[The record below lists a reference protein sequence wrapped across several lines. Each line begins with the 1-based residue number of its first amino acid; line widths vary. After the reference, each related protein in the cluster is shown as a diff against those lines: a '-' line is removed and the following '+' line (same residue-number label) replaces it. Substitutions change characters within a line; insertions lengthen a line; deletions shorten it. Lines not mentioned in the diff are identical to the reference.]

1 MKPLDGRH
9 ALPGAAHASATS
21 AGAHAAPHGG
31 AHGGGGA
38 VSSGPRLTLVPPAAA
53 PNSQRQARRLVGLG
67 WWIVL
72 GALLPLAAWMALAP
86 LSMAV
91 VAPAVVRVELNRRP
105 VQHLEGGIVRKVLV
119 RDGQRVQAGEPV
131 LILGDVGVDADRNR
145 ITYRVQIERVSV
157 ARYEAE
163 QALAP
168 TVGFPAELR
177 TASRKD
183 PRIAEAISKETA
195 LFEARRDALRSELTL
210 MRAQR
215 DQVQHEIA
223 ALRGQIA
230 QAENSLALQTTELET
245 NRELVKSGYIAPIRI
260 VQLEAGVLDYT
271 SKIEERRSELARAAQ
286 RQVEIDLKMKSIQN
300 EYVKGASDQL
310 KATAARL
317 AEIEQELRK
326 SEDAAGR
333 QVVVAPASGEIIDL
347 KFTSPGAVIRAGE
360 PIAEIVPG
368 DDNLVIE
375 AHIRPEEISHVFI
388 DQPAR
393 IRFTAFRYRSTTMV
407 NGKVTYISGDRLTER
422 ANNLPYYSVTI
433 IPDAESLKDAGEMK
447 VQAGMPAEVYLEG
460 PPQTP
465 LEYLLDPIVTTLR
478 KAGKPL

>member
-1 MKPLDGRH
+1 MKPRDSRH
-9 ALPGAAHASATS
+9 AAHV
-21 AGAHAAPHGG
+21 GAHAGIHPGSAHPG
-31 AHGGGGA
+31 A
-38 VSSGPRLTLVPPAAA
+38 SKLTLVPPAAA
-53 PNSQRQARRLVGLG
+53 APTSQQHARRLVGLG
-67 WWIVL
+67 WWIVF
-72 GALLPLAAWMALAP
+72 GALVPIAAWMALAP

-145 ITYRVQIERVSV
+145 ITYRVQIERVSL

-163 QALAP
+163 QAFASS
-168 TVGFPAELR
+168 VGFPAELR
-177 TASRKD
+177 TAARRD
-183 PRIAEAISKETA
+183 PRVAAAIAKETA

-215 DQVQHEIA
+215 DQVHRESD

-230 QAENSLALQTTELET
+230 QAEHSLALQTKELDT
-245 NRELVKSGYIAPIRI
+245 NRDLVKSGYIAPIRI
-260 VQLEAGVLDYT
+260 VQLEASVLDYT

-286 RQVEIDLKMKSIQN
+286 RGVELDLKMKSIQN
-300 EYVKGASDQL
+300 DYVKAASDQL

-317 AEIEQELRK
+317 SEIEQELRK
-326 SEDAAGR
+326 SEDAASR

-347 KFTSPGAVIRAGE
+347 KFTSPGAVIRPGE

-407 NGKVTYISGDRLTER
+407 AGKVTYISGDRLIER
-422 ANNLPYYSVTI
+422 ASQMPYYSVTI
-433 IPDAESLKDAGEMK
+433 IPDRESLKTVAGDYK
-447 VQAGMPAEVYLEG
+447 IQAGMPAEVYLEG
-460 PPQTP
+460 APQTP
-465 LEYLLDPIVTTLR
+465 LEYLADPITSTIR
-478 KAGKPL
+478 KAGRPL

>member
-1 MKPLDGRH
+1 M
-9 ALPGAAHASATS
+9 
-21 AGAHAAPHGG
+21 
-31 AHGGGGA
+31 
-38 VSSGPRLTLVPPAAA
+38 
-53 PNSQRQARRLVGLG
+53 G

-72 GALLPLAAWMALAP
+72 GALVPIAVWMSLAP

-145 ITYRVQIERVSV
+145 ITYRAQIERVSLV
-157 ARYEAE
+157 RYEAE

-168 TVGFPAELR
+168 TLGYPPDLR
-177 TASRKD
+177 SASRKD
-183 PRIAEAISKETA
+183 PRIAEALVKETA
-195 LFEARRDALRSELTL
+195 LFEARRDSLRSELTL

-215 DQVQHEIA
+215 DQVQRESDA
-223 ALRGQIA
+223 VRGQIA
-230 QAENSLALQTTELET
+230 QAENSLALQTKELET

-271 SKIEERRSELARAAQ
+271 SKIEERRSELARAGQ
-286 RQVEIDLKMKSIQN
+286 RAVEIDLKMKSIQN

-333 QVVVAPASGEIIDL
+333 QIVVAPATGEIIDL

-388 DQPAR
+388 DQIAR

-407 NGKVTYISGDRLTER
+407 VGKVTYISGDRLTER

-433 IPDAESLKDAGEMK
+433 IPDPESVKAAGEMK

-460 PPQTP
+460 APQTP
-465 LEYLLDPIVTTLR
+465 LEYLLDPITTTLR
-478 KAGKPL
+478 KAGRPL